1 MGRQSWVFDLVAADE
16 AVRRRA
22 LARHQASIAAAA
34 AALHWS
40 NAVWAQA
47 GTPAPTEPRLAAE
60 MDQARAAQRWHTD
73 QTIFGLLR
81 GFHSEDPLVR
91 EIHAP
96 FVVLYLL
103 WERRYPDEWRP
114 DASNMWSPWGAKEGL
129 LDTMARRGVP
139 DDVRPHLTDL
149 FIEVLQGPYRCKD
162 WMYAGLVRHLH
173 TAPFAARIEA
183 LADAEDPLIRLRAQ
197 FILWVAAR
205 PELRIKR
212 VTWRRWLATDPG
224 G

>member
-1 MGRQSWVFDLVAADE
+1 MGGKSWVFDLIATDE

-34 AALHWS
+34 EALRWS

-47 GTPAPTEPRLAAE
+47 GTPAPTEPRLSAE

-73 QTIFGLLR
+73 QTIFGLVS
-81 GFHSEDPLVR
+81 GFYSNDPVVK

-96 FVVLYLL
+96 FAVLYLL

-114 DASNMWSPWGAKEGL
+114 DASNMWSPWGRKEDL
-129 LDTMARRGVP
+129 LDAMVRRGVP
-139 DDVRPHLTDL
+139 DDVKPALTDL
-149 FIEVLQGPYRCKD
+149 FIEVLQSPYRCKD

-173 TAPFAARIEA
+173 DERFTARIAA
-183 LADAEDPLIRLRAQ
+183 LADAKDPLTRLRAQ
-197 FILWVAAR
+197 FILWVAAL
-205 PELRIKR
+205 PEPR
-212 VTWRRWLATDPG
+212 VTRNTWRMWLATDPAK
-224 G
+224 